1 MKLVFF
7 ILLFSFNLFA
17 LETYKYQGV
26 ARDKEGKFLYK
37 ETHLEKWQAGEI
49 ISTVTRYFN
58 QEDKEIAILSN
69 DFTKSVSFPEF
80 SFKNHEDLH
89 EHGVVFKDRQYEMY
103 MINDGEKKTKVYK
116 PKDESVTGQGFHFSL
131 VKKLDMLKLSDTGVF
146 DFVIPGR
153 LTSYKFAYK
162 VIKKTESEMTIKVS
176 INNFFLRM
184 IAPSM
189 QLRYNSKTKRL
200 IDYEGLSNIY
210 QKQSVKIVY
219 QHD

>member
-1 MKLVFF
+1 MKLTLF
-7 ILLFSFNLFA
+7 IFLFSFNLLA

-26 ARDKEGKFLYK
+26 ARDKDGKFLYK
-37 ETHLEKWQAGEI
+37 ETHLEKWQKGEI

-69 DFTKSVSFPEF
+69 EFTKSVSFPEF

-89 EHGVVFKDRQYEMY
+89 EHGVVFKDNQYEMY
-103 MINDGEKKTKVYK
+103 KVDEEERKTKVYT

-131 VKKLDMLKLSDTGVF
+131 VKKLDKLKLSDEGVF

-162 VIKKTESEMTIKVS
+162 VIEKTDVEMTIKVS
-176 INNFFLRM
+176 INNFFLRL

-189 QLRYNSKTKRL
+189 QLRYNLKTKRL

-210 QKQSVKIVY
+210 QNQSVKIIY